1 MGCGPRRNREIP
13 SEEGNMNERQDI
25 AVRDEQL
32 NDRKVQVPVVAPLV
46 DIAENDQEIL
56 LYADMPGVDRKDIS
70 INIDN
75 GRLSLSGL
83 REVKPVGAV
92 SWEEFGDIEYRRT
105 FSVPQTIDVGAVHAE
120 LKDGVLLL
128 HLPKSEAAKPR
139 QIEIKTA

>member
-1 MGCGPRRNREIP
+1 
-13 SEEGNMNERQDI
+13 MNERQDI

-32 NDRKVQVPVVAPLV
+32 NERKVQVPVVAPLV

>member
-1 MGCGPRRNREIP
+1 
-13 SEEGNMNERQDI
+13 MNEQQDLTIREEQFGERKPQI
-25 AVRDEQL
+25 A
-32 NDRKVQVPVVAPLV
+32 VVAPLV

-75 GRLSLSGL
+75 GRLSLSGV
-83 REVKPVGAV
+83 REVKPVGAIN
-92 SWEEFGDIEYRRT
+92 WEEFGDIEYRRT
-105 FSVPQTIDVGAVHAE
+105 FSVPQTIDVSAVNAE

-139 QIEIKTA
+139 QIEIKAA